1 MKKFLYFVIVVALC
15 GGGYFYWRHRVAGA
29 KKDAPVVYRTV
40 KVARATITQEVSATG
55 TIQPIQKVDVGTQVT
70 GKILKLYADFN
81 STVKAGQVVAEVDPA
96 TYKASYAAAQAQL
109 SSALANLERTKAT
122 LKLSEKELVRQ
133 KALLDKDMISASEYD
148 TSVTE
153 RDKLAAEVKMNEASI
168 ETARAN
174 ANQAKTNLD
183 YCTIVSPVTG
193 VVISRSVDEGQTV
206 VSNMSVSSLFVI
218 ATDLSRVK
226 VEASVPE
233 ADVGHLKVGQD
244 VRFTVDAYRESFKGK
259 VTQIRLSAST
269 ESNVVT
275 YPVIVEAENPNGK
288 LFPGMTATLSIIISS
303 ADNCVSVPTSAL
315 RFTPTGEDKKLAGK
329 RIWIAKSQNEIEPV
343 EIKLGVSDG
352 INQQLIGAEDL
363 EGKDVA
369 TGIMTANELKGGNQS
384 GTSNPFQM
392 RPPGRR

>member
-1 MKKFLYFVIVVALC
+1 MKKFVYFVIVVALC

-40 KVARATITQEVSATG
+40 KVGRATITQEVSATG

-369 TGIMTANELKGGNQS
+369 TGIMTANELKGGSQG

>member
-369 TGIMTANELKGGNQS
+369 TGIMTANELKGGSQG

>member
-1 MKKFLYFVIVVALC
+1 MKKFVYFVIVVALC

-40 KVARATITQEVSATG
+40 KVGRATITQEVSATG

-122 LKLSEKELVRQ
+122 LKLSEKELERQ

-303 ADNCVSVPTSAL
+303 ADNCVSVPTAAL

-352 INQQLIGAEDL
+352 INQQLIGAEAL

-369 TGIMTANELKGGNQS
+369 TGVMTANELKGGNTG